1 MRSTLYIKGEKGK
14 KKGRKKREKT
24 RESMAEKTND

>member
-14 KKGRKKREKT
+14 KKGRKKREDT
-24 RESMAEKTND
+24 RKYGGKN